1 MLSCRPVH
9 QRVDNHWRRDRSSIF
24 VDRKTTPRFSP
35 RSKFSIQTRS
45 FVIGFVTAWN
55 RVNQIR
61 DSINFDPTAPSLIN
75 LHTFVYFAFVRNI
88 LIRMNF
94 INQRHRRYLL
104 FPFTVRTCVHD
115 LSTRSLVSNAR
126 NTTFKF
132 SFNRERRYCS
142 FFLLPPFP
150 SFCANYTRI
159 ERGRNLVFHPGWL
172 RYTKGGG
179 RISIFARI
187 DINWYDED
195 HPWIPSGDRNRW
207 TRKWTF
213 RAWTRANPYSENETQ
228 SNVNYSNGYV
238 ARNAISLGVITIRQ
252 PFPNPCREFL

>member
-1 MLSCRPVH
+1 MCTWFINSLAR
-9 QRVDNHWRRDRSSIF
+9 IE
-24 VDRKTTPRFSP
+24 
-35 RSKFSIQTRS
+35 RSKYH
-45 FVIGFVTAWN
+45 V
-55 RVNQIR
+55 QI
-61 DSINFDPTAPSLIN
+61 FLQPWTK
-75 LHTFVYFAFVRNI
+75 I
-88 LIRMNF
+88 LF
-94 INQRHRRYLL
+94 LFFF
-104 FPFTVRTCVHD
+104 FPF
-115 LSTRSLVSNAR
+115 
-126 NTTFKF
+126 
-132 SFNRERRYCS
+132 
-142 FFLLPPFP
+142 FP